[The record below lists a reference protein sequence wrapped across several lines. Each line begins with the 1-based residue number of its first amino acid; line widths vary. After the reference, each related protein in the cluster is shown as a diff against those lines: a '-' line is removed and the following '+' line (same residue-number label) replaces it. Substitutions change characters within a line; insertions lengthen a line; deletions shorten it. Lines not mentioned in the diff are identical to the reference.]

1 MNKSA
6 PASLRALDDV
16 SDGLREDEGEG
27 GRWRRNGEGGG
38 ERRGVEAVEE
48 SGDRRMTSS
57 MKGDSVRELDRG
69 LGETALL
76 CAVAMLASPVGVV
89 LDDRSADDVMS
100 CADRVTSFT
109 EDITEG
115 VGDVTGVSVV
125 DGLKR
130 ISVV

>member
-1 MNKSA
+1 
-6 PASLRALDDV
+6 
-16 SDGLREDEGEG
+16 
-27 GRWRRNGEGGG
+27 
-38 ERRGVEAVEE
+38 
-48 SGDRRMTSS
+48 MTSS
-57 MKGDSVRELDRG
+57 MKGDSVRGLDRG

-89 LDDRSADDVMS
+89 LDDGSADDVMS